1 MGKFLFSIDEQ
12 SPGLNKLTS
21 ILSRLKAQDLCNTK
35 NEWEKVGL
43 LLNVD
48 DVISRGNQEAPQ
60 FYNIQGFEID
70 EDRPGFECAIKYL
83 KKFPS

>member
-1 MGKFLFSIDEQ
+1 MTAICGMSSSDGKIPFPIEEQ

-48 DVISRGNQEAPQ
+48 DSISRRNSEAPQ
-60 FYNIQGFEID
+60 FYNMQ
-70 EDRPGFECAIKYL
+70 
-83 KKFPS
+83 